1 MSLRDTSHKKFSRR
15 RLFTDIPESRL
26 KSSNDRSDIAKI
38 ANKMDVN
45 NKLIAK
51 GFLKKLYED
60 ITIVY
65 K

>member
-1 MSLRDTSHKKFSRR
+1 VSLRDTSHKKFSRR

-26 KSSNDRSDIAKI
+26 KSSNDRSDIARI

-51 GFLKKLYED
+51 GFLEE
-60 ITIVY
+60 II
-65 K
+65 

>member
-1 MSLRDTSHKKFSRR
+1 VSLRDTSHKKFSRR